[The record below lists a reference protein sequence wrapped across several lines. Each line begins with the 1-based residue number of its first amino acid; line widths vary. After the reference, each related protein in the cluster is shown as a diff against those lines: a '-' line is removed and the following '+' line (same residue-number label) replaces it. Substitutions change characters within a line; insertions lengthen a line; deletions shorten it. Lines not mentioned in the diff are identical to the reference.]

1 MLKLLSIEN
10 SPLKTKKLRASF
22 NDNTHIDFGAKGYS
36 DYLQTN
42 DDFRKNLYIKRHQS
56 RENWN
61 NPKSAGTLSRYISW
75 NKKTLQASI
84 VDYKKRF
91 NL

>member
-36 DYLQTN
+36 DYLQTG
-42 DDFRKNLYIKRHQS
+42 DDFRKNLYIKRHQA

-61 NPKSAGTLSRYISW
+61 DPKSAGTLSRYISW

-84 VDYKKRF
+84 ADYKKRF